1 MLLYIITEYNSK
13 VTFLSIQKKLCLW
26 SYRIIQMIH
35 LYVYYLKIRKKS
47 YLKLEIKYTR
57 LTQLSILIKG

>member
-13 VTFLSIQKKLCLW
+13 VTFLSIQKKLRLW

>member
-13 VTFLSIQKKLCLW
+13 VTFLSIQKKLYLL

-57 LTQLSILIKG
+57 ITQLSVLKG

>member
-26 SYRIIQMIH
+26 SYRLIQMIH